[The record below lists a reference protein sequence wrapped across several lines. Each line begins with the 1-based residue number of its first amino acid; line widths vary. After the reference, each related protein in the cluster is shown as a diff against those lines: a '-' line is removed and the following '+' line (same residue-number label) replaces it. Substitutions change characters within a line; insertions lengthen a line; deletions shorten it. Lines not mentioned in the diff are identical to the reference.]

1 MKRDVFLGLLKQHP
15 DMAVSISEALCE
27 ELRHGSRKFAT
38 PMLEQKQQDVN
49 IPAVS
54 IAMNAVLN
62 ARLTGVKAELFPNMH
77 VQVPTRIAYISGFKI
92 MRARL
97 DEHVDAEQWSMP
109 QLVQLGTALAPG
121 IFMTPISSLL
131 EASNAGHMN
140 AEPMSTRWMRGV
152 IPRCSRKLFLVWV

>member
-77 VQVPTRIAYISGFKI
+77 VQVPDS
-92 MRARL
+92 
-97 DEHVDAEQWSMP
+97 
-109 QLVQLGTALAPG
+109 
-121 IFMTPISSLL
+121 
-131 EASNAGHMN
+131 
-140 AEPMSTRWMRGV
+140 
-152 IPRCSRKLFLVWV
+152 KL